1 MIKELFQLYRRILNF
16 VRPYYGRLV
25 AATFCMV
32 IVSAFSGAIAFL
44 VKPVL
49 DDIFIN
55 QDATKLFVIPVLVAA
70 IFLLKGFFDFAQAYL
85 MAWVGQRV
93 IRDIRDLLYSHLQT
107 LSLSFFINNPTG
119 VLMARITNDV
129 SLMQNAVSN
138 ALTGI
143 IKDFF
148 AVIFLIAVIF
158 YRDFKLAIVAMIL
171 FPLAFLPILKFS
183 KKMRQTSRR
192 SQQILGTLSSKL
204 QETISGAKL
213 IKAFGTEQFEIEQF
227 KQENENLFRQTMK
240 LFKVQALSSPISEIF
255 AGFGAAAVILY
266 GGMSVI
272 KGVSTPGNF
281 FSFITALFML
291 YEPVKRLSRVNNI
304 IQQGFAG
311 ATRVFELLDSIPEVK
326 EDPGAKPLPLFQKN
340 IVFEDVHFR
349 YNSDSEYVLKGAN
362 LDIRRGDTIAIIGS
376 SGAGK
381 STLVDLV
388 PRFYDVSKGRILID
402 GEDIRNVT
410 IDSLR
415 DQIGIVSQHTILF
428 NETIQYNISYG
439 SPDAGMERIIDAAK
453 AANAHDFIVKFPEGY
468 ATSVGEMGMRLSG
481 GERQR
486 IAIARALLRD
496 SPILILDEAT
506 SALDSESEAVVQE
519 ALERLMSGRTV
530 FVIAHRLST
539 IKNADLILVIEGGEI
554 SEQGTHDRLMSFDSR
569 YKYFYEKQFKRKE
582 KKATVRG

>member
-55 QDATKLFVIPVLVAA
+55 KDATKLFVIHVLVAA